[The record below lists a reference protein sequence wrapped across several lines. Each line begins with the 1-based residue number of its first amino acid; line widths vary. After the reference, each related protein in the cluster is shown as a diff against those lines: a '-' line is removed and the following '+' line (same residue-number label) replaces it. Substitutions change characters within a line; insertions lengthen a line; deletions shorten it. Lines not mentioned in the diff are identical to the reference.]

1 MAELGIGTN
10 ALLFAFALSLLI
22 GVIFGV
28 LPGLRRS
35 RGNEVLAESGRGSTL
50 TRRRLIVR
58 HALIAVQIGLS
69 FVLLSGAGLLLRS
82 FQSLSRIDPGFEP
95 DGVFVFRVVLPAEVY
110 PDYAATGSLYR
121 QVSERLAGLPR
132 VESVGMTASL
142 PLGGDTGCTG
152 LQVDNPD
159 ADGACVRVT
168 YATPGYFAT
177 AGIPVRGRDMTWAE
191 IGAGGRVAIISEALA
206 RRLFPGIDP
215 IGRQVRASSI
225 PDGWHT
231 IIGVAGDVSE
241 GSLDDPASELAYLP
255 VMPDQPALG
264 PARTMA
270 VLLRTGLEE
279 PTTLLPAVRNA
290 LADIDPRV
298 PITRPGTLDDI
309 VRRSMSQ
316 LTFMSMLLIAAALMA
331 VLVGAV
337 GIHGVVSYAVAQR
350 RGEIGIRMAL
360 GARAAQVRRLIIGQ
374 SVGVAATG
382 VAAGML
388 LAIPLAGALRT
399 WLFGVS
405 VTDPLTLAVVAAILL
420 VLAGLAGHLPARR
433 ALRIHPIEA
442 LRPD

>member
-1 MAELGIGTN
+1 
-10 ALLFAFALSLLI
+10 
-22 GVIFGV
+22 
-28 LPGLRRS
+28 
-35 RGNEVLAESGRGSTL
+35 
-50 TRRRLIVR
+50 
-58 HALIAVQIGLS
+58 
-69 FVLLSGAGLLLRS
+69 
-82 FQSLSRIDPGFEP
+82 
-95 DGVFVFRVVLPAEVY
+95 
-110 PDYAATGSLYR
+110 
-121 QVSERLAGLPR
+121 
-132 VESVGMTASL
+132 
-142 PLGGDTGCTG
+142 
-152 LQVDNPD
+152 VDNPD
-159 ADGACVRVT
+159 ADGAWVRVT